1 MLIAAITA
9 FLLIHFSGHSAAGTP
24 PFEQTAAL
32 ITKNVADEA
41 RRKQAL
47 AIVDQMEAQTKTYT
61 AQRDKSIDA
70 VAKLTATRA
79 TPFSDIRRAIE
90 PLIAQDR
97 ATAEQLLDLRFKLK
111 SVLTETEWTE
121 VFPAAPGKPASPRKT
136 TARYEHHTYRA

>member
-9 FLLIHFSGHSAAGTP
+9 YLLIHFGGHSAAVAP

-47 AIVDQMEAQTKTYT
+47 AIVDQMKAESQASAQARNK
-61 AQRDKSIDA
+61 AIESL
-70 VAKLTATRA
+70 AKLAATRA
-79 TPFSDIRRAIE
+79 TPFGDIRGAIE

-121 VFPAAPGKPASPRKT
+121 VFPAAPGKPASARKA
-136 TARYEHHTYRA
+136 TAHYEHHTYRV